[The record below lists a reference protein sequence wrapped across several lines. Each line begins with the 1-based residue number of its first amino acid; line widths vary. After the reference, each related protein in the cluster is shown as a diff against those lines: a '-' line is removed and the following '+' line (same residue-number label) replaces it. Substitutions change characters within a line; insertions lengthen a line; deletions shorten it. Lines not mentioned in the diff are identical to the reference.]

1 MNLQALVL
9 PAIGF
14 CVVFGGVAITLG
26 MVAASRAAPRTGLQG
41 LLTRAPDRGVS
52 FDLRPDIMP
61 ALTRLLSRARMDRSI
76 QVAIVRAGLLLRPSE
91 LLVMT
96 VASAVVGAL
105 VGYLAVGVL
114 GFFVGGAA
122 LGAAPWAMLAVRR
135 NARNRA
141 LMLQLPDALDLI
153 CSSLRAGHGVSQALK
168 TAAEQTPAPFSQ
180 EAARVVAELGLGFS
194 LRQALDRMM
203 ERTDQTDVE
212 LMCTAVQ
219 IQTRTGGNL
228 AEVLANI
235 AGVIRE
241 RIELYGE
248 VRALTAEGRLSGVIL
263 TLLPPIMAVV
273 LSIRKPGWLDPLVTD
288 PIGRGILTLGVVLL
302 LLGILATNRMLRVD
316 I

>member
-9 PAIGF
+9 PAIAF
-14 CVVFGGVAITLG
+14 CVVFGGVALALT
-26 MVAASRAAPRTGLQG
+26 MVASSGSRRADLQA
-41 LLTRAPDRGVS
+41 LLTPSRDLGVS
-52 FDLRPDIMP
+52 LDLRPDVVP
-61 ALTRLLSRARMDRSI
+61 GLTRLLSRAQIDHTI

-91 LLVMT
+91 LIVMSLSG
-96 VASAVVGAL
+96 VAVGAL
-105 VGYLAVGVL
+105 VGYL
-114 GFFVGGAA
+114 VGGVIGLLIGGAV
-122 LGAAPWAMLAVRR
+122 LGAAPWVMLSMRK
-135 NARNRA
+135 NARDRA

-168 TAAEQTPAPFSQ
+168 TAAEQCPAPFSQ
-180 EAARVVAELGLGFS
+180 EAGRLVAELSLGIP
-194 LRQALDRMM
+194 LQHALGRMI
-203 ERTDQTDVE
+203 ERTGQGDIE

-235 AGVIRE
+235 ASVIRE

-273 LSIRKPGWLDPLVTD
+273 LTIRKPGWLDPLVTD
-288 PIGRGILTLGVVLL
+288 PVGRGILALGAVLL
-302 LLGILATNRMLRVD
+302 TFGVLATNKILKVD

>member
-1 MNLQALVL
+1 MNLHALVL

-14 CVVFGGVAITLG
+14 CVVFGGVALTLSV
-26 MVAASRAAPRTGLQG
+26 VAASRGPRRTGLQG
-41 LLTRAPDRGVS
+41 LLTPAADRGVS
-52 FDLRPDIMP
+52 FDLRPDVMP
-61 ALTRLLSRARMDRSI
+61 ALTRLLSRARVERGI

-91 LLVMT
+91 LIVMS
-96 VASAVVGAL
+96 VAGAAVGAL
-105 VGYLAVGVL
+105 VGYLVVGVL
-114 GFFVGGAA
+114 GLLAGGAA
-122 LGAAPWAMLAVRR
+122 GGAAPWAMIA
-135 NARNRA
+135 ARKGARSRA

-153 CSSLRAGHGVSQALK
+153 RSSLRAGHGVSQALK
-168 TAAEQTPAPFSQ
+168 TAAEQTPPPFSQ

-194 LRQALDRMM
+194 LHQALDRMV
-203 ERTDQTDVE
+203 ERTDQADVE

-235 AGVIRE
+235 AAVIRE

-263 TLLPPIMAVV
+263 TLLPPIMAVL

-288 PIGRGILTLGVVLL
+288 PVGRGILTLGVVLL
-302 LLGILATNRMLRVD
+302 LLGILATNRMLKVD